1 MTKKNWLLSPISFLP
16 FSVGSVLVNVSR
28 LEKKKRDEFYF
39 GIYGMMCCEIL
50 NSIWKISFYTLFSDF
65 FLKKKYEN
73 LIMCYKKCD
82 EQKEN
87 KKCFLWKTFI
97 STYKYAYTIS
107 YFVFVSVCVWIFIW
121 KNGALARLMLVANYI
136 ILFSQ

>member
-28 LEKKKRDEFYF
+28 LEKKKKRRILFWYLRHDVLWNSEFNL
-39 GIYGMMCCEIL
+39 ENIL
-50 NSIWKISFYTLFSDF
+50 LYT
-65 FLKKKYEN
+65 FLRLLPKKKYEN

>member
-65 FLKKKYEN
+65 FLKKNTK
-73 LIMCYKKCD
+73 IWSCVTKTVMSKKKIKNVFF
-82 EQKEN
+82 EKLLSVPTN
-87 KKCFLWKTFI
+87 TRILFP
-97 STYKYAYTIS
+97 IS
-107 YFVFVSVCVWIFIW
+107 YLWVFVCEYSSERMVRWHDSCW
-121 KNGALARLMLVANYI
+121 
-136 ILFSQ
+136 